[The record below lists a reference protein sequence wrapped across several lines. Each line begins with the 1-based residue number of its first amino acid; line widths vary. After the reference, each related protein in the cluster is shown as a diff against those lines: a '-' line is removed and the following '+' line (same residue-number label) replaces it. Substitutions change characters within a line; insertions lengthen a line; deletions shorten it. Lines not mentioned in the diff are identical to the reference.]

1 MKKEYLKTYKIVNIV
16 IVCLVIYIYF
26 FPQISIVLEKV
37 MPNST
42 KCVYLTITGKPCPLC
57 GGTRYIKNIKKCFY
71 DITYLYNFFGGAFF
85 MSKENKNYL
94 DVVMRKIA
102 DLVIKRRT
110 ATPEEQVQINA
121 KLDKLYDVKFT
132 MLEQGV

>member
-1 MKKEYLKTYKIVNIV
+1 MKKEYLRTYKIVNIV

-57 GGTRYIKNIKKCFY
+57 GGTRYIKNIKNCFY
-71 DITYLYNFFGGAFF
+71 DITYLYNFFGVIVIGAFGEF
-85 MSKENKNYL
+85 IFRIINLYKIKKE
-94 DVVMRKIA
+94 KISIN
-102 DLVIKRRT
+102 LIKYDICIH
-110 ATPEEQVQINA
+110 AFFIF
-121 KLDKLYDVKFT
+121 LFFLYEIIYIIVN
-132 MLEQGV
+132 

>member
-1 MKKEYLKTYKIVNIV
+1 MQSMKR
-16 IVCLVIYIYF
+16 
-26 FPQISIVLEKV
+26 LEKI
-37 MPNST
+37 MKG
-42 KCVYLTITGKPCPLC
+42 KCS
-57 GGTRYIKNIKKCFY
+57 
-71 DITYLYNFFGGAFF
+71 